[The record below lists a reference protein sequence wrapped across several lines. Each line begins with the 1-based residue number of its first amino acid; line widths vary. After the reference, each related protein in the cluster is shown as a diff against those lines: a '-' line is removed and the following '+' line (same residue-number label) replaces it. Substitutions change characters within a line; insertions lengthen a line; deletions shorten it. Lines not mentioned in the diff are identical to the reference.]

1 MASTAQ
7 SSAAVAAA
15 AEPVSTLPSGEAI
28 SSSSAPPASEK
39 PSSTTPPLS
48 AVAAAAPAQADA
60 LLAHLLRCAQTRAG
74 ADVVLMFL
82 CYASRLGG
90 SVLETLSRPALQ
102 HSARRLVA
110 AAYKLPPAATVV
122 LATAPSPP
130 PAAALALQV
139 AARLKAFSGM
149 LSEWRTMGRLWGLLG
164 MYFSAKKLL
173 LKARTQTADDDPE
186 KRAAARFDTVVAAVQ
201 LAAIVSFQAAEN
213 AAYLSSRKVLAFSPV
228 AQRQL
233 ARWSVRSWA
242 VYIGIELGRLLVDRS
257 RKLKAGKDLA
267 WQEEWNSSFTRNLS
281 WAPLTLHW
289 SMDQGPLPDLLV
301 SLFAAYP
308 ATGAMRD
315 LWRSTA

>member
-7 SSAAVAAA
+7 SSTA

-28 SSSSAPPASEK
+28 SSSSAPPPSEK
-39 PSSTTPPLS
+39 PSSAPPIS

-82 CYASRLGG
+82 CYGSRLGG

-102 HSARRLVA
+102 QSARRLVA

-122 LATAPSPP
+122 LAAPSPP

-173 LKARTQTADDDPE
+173 LRARTQTADDPE

-201 LAAIVSFQAAEN
+201 LAAIISFQAAEN
-213 AAYLSSRKVLAFSPV
+213 AAYLSTRKVLGFSPV

-257 RKLKAGKDLA
+257 RKLKAGKDMA
-267 WQEEWNSSFTRNLS
+267 WKEEWNSSFTRNLS
-281 WAPLTLHW
+281 WAPLTVHW